1 MRSASD
7 YARERKLRGT
17 QKEVAA
23 KLGVIRETIARRETG
38 DREITEE
45 AWIALMSLPTR
56 KA

>member
-56 KA
+56 KF

>member
-1 MRSASD
+1 M
-7 YARERKLRGT
+7 RGT

-45 AWIALMSLPTR
+45 AWIAMMSLPPR